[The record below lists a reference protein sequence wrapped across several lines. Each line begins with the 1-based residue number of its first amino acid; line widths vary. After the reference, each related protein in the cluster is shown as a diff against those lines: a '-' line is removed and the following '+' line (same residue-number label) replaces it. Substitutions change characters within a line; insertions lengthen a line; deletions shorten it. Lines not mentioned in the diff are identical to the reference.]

1 MAVINSAALD
11 PTTVVMRMCVC
22 VCGVCASVCVMS
34 FIALV
39 QLACPRVV
47 DTVQCL
53 GTKHDDEPAFCW
65 QSGELGHLW
74 SSIPEGKQCESKHPE
89 ELSTWTSI
97 VYTHVTHHGHAVQQH
112 CSQQNKGHRFKH
124 NTGFLFTLLVC
135 VCECVWHRMLR
146 LGQLSLKQCYLYK
159 YPGRLNDGHLE
170 EHVSPAA
177 IDADLLLSPCPDF
190 IVVKI
195 LDVSQQTSECIYA
208 LYTSHCFYY
217 FCENPLSVL

>member
-11 PTTVVMRMCVC
+11 PATVVLCMC
-22 VCGVCASVCVMS
+22 VCGVYACMCVMS

-47 DTVQCL
+47 GTVQCL

-97 VYTHVTHHGHAVQQH
+97 VYTHVTHHGHAVQH
-112 CSQQNKGHRFKH
+112 TAVNK
-124 NTGFLFTLLVC
+124 TGGTGSHTTPAFSSLCWCVC
-135 VCECVWHRMLR
+135 VNVFET
-146 LGQLSLKQCYLYK
+146 
-159 YPGRLNDGHLE
+159 
-170 EHVSPAA
+170 
-177 IDADLLLSPCPDF
+177 DASFGTVISETVLF
-190 IVVKI
+190 I
-195 LDVSQQTSECIYA
+195 
-208 LYTSHCFYY
+208 
-217 FCENPLSVL
+217 